1 MEKAITRIDALC
13 LKLVRDV
20 EADSRL
26 PEEAR
31 ENRQS
36 VACSDRDGE
45 CFLVVNGS
53 GGGMRECFR
62 KLFEM
67 RPDLR
72 GCAAEAIEQRFRTE
86 DF

>member
-1 MEKAITRIDALC
+1 MKKPGIDEIC
-13 LKLVRDV
+13 GMLVQAV
-20 EADSRL
+20 ADDARL

-36 VACSDRDGE
+36 VVCSDRDGE

>member
-1 MEKAITRIDALC
+1 MKKPGIDEIC
-13 LKLVRDV
+13 GMLVQAV
-20 EADSRL
+20 ADDARL

-36 VACSDRDGE
+36 VVCSDRDGE

-53 GGGMRECFR
+53 GGGMRECFG
-62 KLFEM
+62 KLLGQ

-72 GCAAEAIEQRFRTE
+72 QVMQEAMNGLYVNGIY
-86 DF
+86 